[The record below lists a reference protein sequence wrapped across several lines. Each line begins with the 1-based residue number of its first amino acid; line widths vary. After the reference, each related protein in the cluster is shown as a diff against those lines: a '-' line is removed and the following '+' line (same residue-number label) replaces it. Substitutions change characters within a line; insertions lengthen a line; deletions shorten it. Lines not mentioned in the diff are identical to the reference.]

1 MKTWLS
7 RTLLITVFF
16 AVICKIQAK
25 LQDGDCEVCISVVK
39 QIDKQ
44 LTSEER
50 KSQEKIEGVIRKI
63 CKKAKNRENR
73 FCYYVGGT
81 EDAATGLLG
90 EISKP
95 LISHMPADRICEKLK
110 KKDGQICELKYEK
123 QIDLDAVDL
132 KKLKVK
138 DLKKILSDWGE
149 VCKACTEKSDFIKLI
164 EKLKP
169 KHFKKQEL

>member
-1 MKTWLS
+1 MKAWVS
-7 RTLLITVFF
+7 ITVLLTVCLS
-16 AVICKIQAK
+16 AICVVQAK
-25 LQDGDCEVCISVVK
+25 LQEGDCEVCISVIK
-39 QIDKQ
+39 QIDKK
-44 LTSEER
+44 LSADER
-50 KSQEKIEGVIRKI
+50 KSPAKIEDAIRKL

-95 LISHMPADRICEKLK
+95 LKSFMPPEKICEKLK
-110 KKDGQICELKYEK
+110 KKDGQICQLKYEK

-149 VCKACTEKSDFIKLI
+149 TCKACTEKSDFIKLI

-169 KHFKKQEL
+169 THFKKQEL